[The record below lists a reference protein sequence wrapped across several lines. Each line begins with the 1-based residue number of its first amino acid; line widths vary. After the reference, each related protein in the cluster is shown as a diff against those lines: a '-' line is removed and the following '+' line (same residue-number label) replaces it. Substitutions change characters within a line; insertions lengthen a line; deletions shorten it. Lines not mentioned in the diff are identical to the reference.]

1 MKKLLQSLFI
11 LLIIAGSAIAQN
23 RTITGT
29 VTSKADGIPIPGVS
43 VKVKGT
49 NIGASTNSTGKY
61 SLSVPSSA
69 TVLEFSSIG
78 FASLNATIG
87 SSTVVNASL
96 SVDSKELSEVVVT
109 GYGVQKR
116 GEITGSTSSVKG
128 ADIAQR
134 PTQSFE
140 QSLGGRAAG
149 VQITVPS
156 GLLNAPPVFRIRG
169 VNSISLSS
177 QPLIVVDGVVVQTGN
192 FSGSA
197 AGGNP
202 LASINPNDIESIDI
216 GKDAAATA
224 IYGSRAANG
233 VVFITTKKGKT
244 GAPRVSYD
252 FYTGWTSPNRLP
264 QTLNARQYTDYKN
277 TAVQNALAIN
287 PASYPAATKFN
298 LNQDA
303 NGNLIDTDWN
313 DIIYRTGVSQNHS
326 LSISGGSEST
336 KYYLGAGYTDQQGI
350 IRKNDFKRANILLNV
365 DSKIND
371 YLTVGGKVSYSDEKN
386 LAAVSSGSQAGEAY
400 GSAGLGRLALVNA
413 PSVAPYLNN
422 GALNIVGNNLGAM
435 GSVLPGSQAGFF
447 NPAYL
452 LENARSNTFF
462 THIQSNAYVQVNP
475 FKWLNI
481 RSLYGIDNI
490 LTDNDIFQ
498 PPLHGDGQ
506 TLSGTATGTF
516 AKDRSWTWTNTA
528 QAFQTFGNHNLDVL
542 IGNEQQRR
550 TGLGFGILR
559 QTLSDAA
566 YTNVQAGFTTNNAT
580 GQYLGENYLLS
591 YFGRLNYDFN
601 KKYFFSAN
609 IRQDEYSSL
618 GKKRGIFYGF
628 SAGWEITKENFWAS
642 SGMSDIFSSFKI
654 RGSHGKV
661 GNISGIGDFAANST
675 YGSSLYGGVP
685 SLVFNSAGNNT
696 LTWETSKK
704 TDVGFNF
711 GVLKER
717 LNVEFA
723 YYRSNI
729 DGLILSVQ
737 QAPSTGLPNNILS
750 NVGSMY
756 NKGIELNIS
765 GAPVQSGSFTWNSSF
780 NINFNK
786 NEVTA
791 LAPGLTQILSLTGS
805 GTTGESPNRTAV
817 GYPVGY
823 LYVARTGGVDPATG
837 RRIFY
842 DQSGRAVT
850 YQHIVPVTSPTTPQ
864 WTYLDDGTRANAI
877 TQANDAV
884 MYRQT
889 QPKSYGGFDNTF
901 RFKGI
906 DLNVLLT
913 YQFGG
918 YTHYGSNAGLHD
930 QRFWNNEIGVLKHWK
945 NPGDRTEYVKPI
957 YGDNVSYGNTIPLTW
972 NVFSNDFVKL
982 RAITLG
988 YSLPKDAIQ
997 RLKLNNARIYVS
1009 GNNLA
1014 MITPYPGPDPE
1025 VSSNGTS
1032 SQGQGSDRNTVVNG
1046 RTVTLGLNLTF

>member
-1 MKKLLQSLFI
+1 MKKLLRSLFI
-11 LLIIAGSAIAQN
+11 LLFVASTVAAQN

-29 VTSKADGIPIPGVS
+29 VTSKEDGLPIPGVS

-49 NIGASTNSTGKY
+49 NIGASTTANGKFT
-61 SLSVPSSA
+61 LSVPANA
-69 TVLEFSSIG
+69 TALEFSSIG
-78 FASLNATIG
+78 FGTQTVNIG
-87 SSTVVNASL
+87 SSSTVNASL
-96 SVDSKELSEVVVT
+96 SSDSKDLTEVVVT

-116 GEITGSTSSVKG
+116 GEITGSTASVKG

-134 PTQSFE
+134 PAQSFE

-177 QPLIVVDGVVVQTGN
+177 QPLIVVDGVVMQTGN

-252 FYTGWTSPNRLP
+252 FYTGWNTPTRLP
-264 QTLNARQYTDYKN
+264 KTLNATQYTDYKN
-277 TAVQNALAIN
+277 IAVQNALAIN
-287 PASYPAATKFN
+287 PGSFPATTKFN
-298 LNQDA
+298 LNYDA

-313 DIIYRTGVSQNHS
+313 DIIYRTGVSQNHNV
-326 LSISGGSEST
+326 SISGGTEST

-350 IRKNDFKRANILLNV
+350 IQKNDFKRANILLNV

-371 YLTVGGKVSYSDEKN
+371 YLTVGGKLSYSDEKN

-422 GALNIVGNNLGAM
+422 GALNIIGSNLGAM
-435 GSVLPGSQAGFF
+435 GSVVPGGQAGFN

-462 THIQSNAYVQVNP
+462 THVQSNAYVQVNP
-475 FKWLNI
+475 FKWLNL

-506 TLSGTATGTF
+506 ANVGNAFGTF
-516 AKDRSWTWTNTA
+516 AKDRSWTWTNTI
-528 QAFQTFGNHNLDVL
+528 QASQTFSNHSFDILL
-542 IGNEQQRR
+542 GNEQQRR
-550 TGLGFGILR
+550 TGLGFGIQR
-559 QTLSDAA
+559 SGLSDLA
-566 YTNVQAGFTTNNAT
+566 YTVVQAGFTTNNPS
-580 GQYLGENYLLS
+580 GGYLGENYLLS
-591 YFGRLNYDFN
+591 FFGRLNYDYK
-601 KKYFFSAN
+601 KKYFLSAN

-618 GKKRGIFYGF
+618 GEKKGIFYGF
-628 SAGWEITKENFWAS
+628 SAGWEITKEDFWAS
-642 SGMSDIFSSFKI
+642 SGLNNVFSSFKI

-661 GNISGIGDFAANST
+661 GNISGIGDFDANST
-675 YGSSLYGGVP
+675 YGSGLFGGAP

-729 DGLILSVQ
+729 DGLILRVPE
-737 QAPSTGLPNNILS
+737 APSTGLPNNILA

-756 NKGIELNIS
+756 NKGVELTIN

-791 LAPGLTQILSLTGS
+791 LAPGLTQILALTGS

-823 LYVARTGGVDPATG
+823 LYVVRTGGADPATG

-850 YQHIVPVTSPTTPQ
+850 YQHIVPAVPT
-864 WTYLDDGTRANAI
+864 
-877 TQANDAV
+877 
-884 MYRQT
+884 
-889 QPKSYGGFDNTF
+889 
-901 RFKGI
+901 
-906 DLNVLLT
+906 
-913 YQFGG
+913 
-918 YTHYGSNAGLHD
+918 
-930 QRFWNNEIGVLKHWK
+930 
-945 NPGDRTEYVKPI
+945 
-957 YGDNVSYGNTIPLTW
+957 
-972 NVFSNDFVKL
+972 
-982 RAITLG
+982 
-988 YSLPKDAIQ
+988 
-997 RLKLNNARIYVS
+997 
-1009 GNNLA
+1009 
-1014 MITPYPGPDPE
+1014 
-1025 VSSNGTS
+1025 
-1032 SQGQGSDRNTVVNG
+1032 
-1046 RTVTLGLNLTF
+1046 